1 MKAGMD
7 TKGMAV
13 DMLEGID
20 LPVSLVQA
28 AQLLSVSIWTVRKWV
43 SDKRI
48 KSIKLGGRRMIPK
61 SEIQRITNDGLA
73 K

>member
-61 SEIQRITNDGLA
+61 SEIQRIANDGLA